1 MKPSNHLKN
10 AKNNLEKSSLIADDE
25 FLFNASAQLAKES
38 VQQSLTAVN
47 KKNINKTK
55 DQNSILSLYRD
66 AKPLI
71 EININNH
78 VLNKLAEEDFTE
90 SEDRILYR
98 EEVEEFL
105 ELADT
110 VYKSV
115 KEHFADKKQ

>member
-1 MKPSNHLKN
+1 MFLRNFIICQGIKAKPTK
-10 AKNNLEKSSLIADDE
+10 APISLPTTIPAIP
-25 FLFNASAQLAKES
+25 
-38 VQQSLTAVN
+38 TII
-47 KKNINKTK
+47 KNINKTK